1 MRMLHD
7 DLQTLQHP
15 QRRSLVI
22 FVDCAWPDACTG
34 P

>member
-1 MRMLHD
+1 MLHD

-15 QRRSLVI
+15 QRGSLVI
-22 FVDCAWPDACTG
+22 LVDYAWPDACTG